1 MSTYSLTLRQQKGK
15 RLSIS
20 EVDNNWLY
28 LKELAEAGGTGSSG
42 GGIGSTDQFPVRKYH
57 KQLMLF

>member
-1 MSTYSLTLRQQKGK
+1 MSTYSLTLRQQAGR

-28 LKELAEAGGTGSSG
+28 LKELALSATGSG
-42 GGIGSTDQFPVRKYH
+42 GPVS
-57 KQLMLF
+57 